1 MRIISIIPAR
11 SGSKRVKDKNIR
23 KLMGIPLM
31 AHTIKHSLK
40 SKLIQRTLVSTD
52 SNKYAKIAIKYGA
65 EVPFLR
71 PKNISKDKS
80 TDLQCFKHCLKYLK
94 SKENFVPDI
103 IVHLRV
109 TYPIRESNVID
120 NCIKLFF
127 KKKKYHSL
135 RTICKSE
142 DPIEKMWYKRKNNS
156 IYNPITKHNQNHSI
170 ADQSL
175 KQSYH
180 QNNCVDILRVKY
192 TITKNKIAGK
202 KILGYEMS
210 HNFDIDYPDDLKA
223 IKKYIGKINYKS

>member
-103 IVHLRV
+103 IVHLRA
-109 TYPIRESNVID
+109 TYPIRENNIID
-120 NCIKLFF
+120 NCIKLFL
-127 KKKKYHSL
+127 KKKNIIHLELFANL
-135 RTICKSE
+135 RTQLKKCGIK
-142 DPIEKMWYKRKNNS
+142 EK
-156 IYNPITKHNQNHSI
+156 
-170 ADQSL
+170 
-175 KQSYH
+175 
-180 QNNCVDILRVKY
+180 
-192 TITKNKIAGK
+192 TIQ
-202 KILGYEMS
+202 
-210 HNFDIDYPDDLKA
+210 
-223 IKKYIGKINYKS
+223 YIIQ